1 MTRKRKKN
9 HQCSSDHPYI
19 EKALVLS
26 TAHMPGESPEFGGL
40 RALSFEYGYVVWVS
54 EPGYGVPDWITPIM
68 EIAYRDECTLVVL
81 DRDGNTDKN
90 FQTWDW

>member
-1 MTRKRKKN
+1 
-9 HQCSSDHPYI
+9 
-19 EKALVLS
+19 
-26 TAHMPGESPEFGGL
+26 MPGESPEFGGL